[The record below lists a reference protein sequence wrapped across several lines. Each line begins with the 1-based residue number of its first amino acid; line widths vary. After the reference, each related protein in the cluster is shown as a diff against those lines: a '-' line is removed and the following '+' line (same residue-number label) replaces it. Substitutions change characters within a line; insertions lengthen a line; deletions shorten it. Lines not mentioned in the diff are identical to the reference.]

1 MTAMQ
6 RLPLAILLSVFPLL
20 ARAQYGF
27 GPITSEE
34 GSNSTSS
41 QPLLADQSADLRAAG
56 FILEYSLIG
65 IVVES
70 LLYGVSLMFCLTD
83 LTAI

>member
-1 MTAMQ
+1 MRSLALLLA
-6 RLPLAILLSVFPLL
+6 LPLLV
-20 ARAQYGF
+20 RAQYGF
-27 GPITSEE
+27 GPISSEE
-34 GSNSTSS
+34 GGNSTST

-70 LLYGVSLMFCLTD
+70 LLLGACSFQVVMM
-83 LTAI
+83 